1 MRHGSSQNLKGVIRL
16 QRLVT
21 AESVTEGHP
30 DKLADRISDGVLD
43 AILATDPDARVAIE
57 TILSTGVALITGEI
71 TCQGYVDFQ
80 EIVRRTVREVGYT
93 DSTFGIDAD
102 HCAVL
107 IAVHDQSP
115 DIAMGVNEALDS
127 HSGDPFDQ
135 TGAGDQGL
143 MFGYAVSETPEL
155 MPLPISLAHKLA
167 ARLAE
172 VRKNS
177 LLEYLR
183 PDGKSQVTIAY
194 DGDRAIEAT
203 ALVVS
208 AQHSPDIDQE
218 TLRRDLEEL
227 VIREVIPTALITH
240 NTRIYIN
247 PTGRFVI
254 GGPQADAGLTGRKII
269 VDTYGGAIPHGGGA
283 FSGKDPTKVDRSAS
297 YYARYIAKNVVAAG
311 LAKRCQVQLAYAIGV
326 AQPVGMY
333 LDTFGTSDF
342 DEESLI
348 QMVLKVF
355 DPRPAAI
362 IKQLNLKQP
371 IYTPTSSYGH
381 FGREAFPWEATDR
394 AAQLHELAYSKEGS
408 QN

>member
-1 MRHGSSQNLKGVIRL
+1 L

-43 AILATDPDARVAIE
+43 AILAADPDARVAIE

-80 EIVRRTVREVGYT
+80 EIVRRTVRDVGYT
-93 DSTFGIDAD
+93 NSAFGIDAD

-115 DIAMGVNEALDS
+115 DIAIGVNAARES

-172 VRKNS
+172 VRKTG
-177 LLEYLR
+177 LLQYLR

-194 DGDRAIEAT
+194 DDDKAVEAST
-203 ALVVS
+203 LVIS
-208 AQHSPDIDQE
+208 AQHSPDVDQE
-218 TLRRDLEEL
+218 TLRSDIEKL
-227 VIREVIPTALITH
+227 VIREVVPTELITQ
-240 NTRIYIN
+240 NTRMYIN

-311 LAKRCQVQLAYAIGV
+311 LAKRCQIQLAYAIGV
-326 AQPVGMY
+326 AKPVGMY
-333 LDTFGTSDF
+333 LDTFGTSDI
-342 DEESLI
+342 DEEHLSQLV
-348 QMVLKVF
+348 MKVF

-362 IKQLNLKQP
+362 IKQLNLKRP
-371 IYTPTSSYGH
+371 IYTATSSYGH
-381 FGREAFPWEATDR
+381 FGREAFPWEETNR
-394 AAQLHELAYSKEGS
+394 AEQLHELAYSKGES